1 MLARG
6 LTAPVLVGG
15 AAVELYTN
23 GAIATGDFDIATGW
37 QTEFESELV
46 TLGFERPR
54 GAGKATRG
62 WMHAD
67 FALGFEVVSG
77 SLLDGQADRS
87 MVRVLDLGDD
97 GTAAVLSVEDMIA
110 DRMGQYASGTAG
122 DMRDQARHL
131 FVLHSD
137 MDRAYLD
144 RRIRYESS
152 GDYGIGDLE
161 GPR

>member
-1 MLARG
+1 
-6 LTAPVLVGG
+6 
-15 AAVELYTN
+15 
-23 GAIATGDFDIATGW
+23 
-37 QTEFESELV
+37 
-46 TLGFERPR
+46 
-54 GAGKATRG
+54 
-62 WMHAD
+62 MHAD

-87 MVRVLDLGDD
+87 MVRVFDLGED

-110 DRMGQYASGTAG
+110 DRMGQYASGTAS
-122 DMRDQARHL
+122 DMRDQALSL

-144 RRIRYESS
+144 RRIRYESA